1 MGWRFRKRL
10 RFGPFALNLSKNGL
24 SSHSIGRPGA
34 SINVPIA
41 RDGQTRTTVGLPGTG
56 P

>member
-1 MGWRFRKRL
+1 MGWKFRKRL

-24 SSHSIGRPGA
+24 SSLSIGRPGA
-34 SINVPIA
+34 SINIPLA